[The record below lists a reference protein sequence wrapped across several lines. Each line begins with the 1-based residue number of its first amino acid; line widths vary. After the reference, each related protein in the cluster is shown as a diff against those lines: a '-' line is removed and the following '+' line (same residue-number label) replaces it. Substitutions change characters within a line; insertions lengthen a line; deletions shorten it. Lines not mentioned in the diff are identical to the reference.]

1 MSDIKIYSFDKC
13 PYAQRTRMVLIEKG
27 LDCELIEIDV
37 YNKPEWFHE
46 ISPYGKVPVIVHEGK
61 TIFESAI
68 INEYLDERYPEVAL
82 MPSDL
87 YERARARI
95 WMDYCSNYYLP
106 ACTRLLRDHKNEE
119 AQEQNLK
126 RIKER
131 LLYIEKECFEAN
143 EDGVFWM
150 GKKLTLVDLHYA
162 PFFER
167 FGAYEHLFDAKWPD
181 ECVKIRLWWD
191 AMQERQCYLE
201 TFLPTESHITTYSE
215 MMQRIAS

>member
-68 INEYLDERYPEVAL
+68 INEYLDERYPEVGL
-82 MPSDL
+82 MPTDL

-95 WMDYCSNYYLP
+95 WMDYCSSYYLP
-106 ACTRLLRDHKNEE
+106 ACTRLLRDHK
-119 AQEQNLK
+119 
-126 RIKER
+126 
-131 LLYIEKECFEAN
+131 
-143 EDGVFWM
+143 M
-150 GKKLTLVDLHYA
+150 KKL
-162 PFFER
+162 R
-167 FGAYEHLFDAKWPD
+167 N
-181 ECVKIRLWWD
+181 KI
-191 AMQERQCYLE
+191 
-201 TFLPTESHITTYSE
+201 
-215 MMQRIAS
+215 

>member
-68 INEYLDERYPEVAL
+68 INEYLDERYPEVGL
-82 MPSDL
+82 MPTDL

-95 WMDYCSNYYLP
+95 WMDYCSSYYLP

-126 RIKER
+126 RIKE
-131 LLYIEKECFEAN
+131 LSLIHISE
-143 EDGVFWM
+143 
-150 GKKLTLVDLHYA
+150 
-162 PFFER
+162 
-167 FGAYEHLFDAKWPD
+167 
-181 ECVKIRLWWD
+181 
-191 AMQERQCYLE
+191 
-201 TFLPTESHITTYSE
+201 PTRPY
-215 MMQRIAS
+215 